1 MEKFTAS
8 NGSKVV
14 PFIAPGVDDGV
25 EVLPKIGKGVKL
37 FSDDAAA
44 LRECFLH
51 ERDQELGRWRWPENP
66 DYVVYPDQARKYI
79 EQPAVI
85 VVNERDGAVAYC
97 GKDGAYSASGIGA
110 SDDWCEPAARAYFAA
125 HPEPKPWHAAKP
137 GEVWELTY
145 LPLGEKARTR
155 PFGVDM
161 SGKFRTTQGVRVAPF
176 IEIIG
181 ARRIWPE
188 VSDE

>member
-8 NGSKVV
+8 NGLILVPLRDGSVRWEAGFSPTVV
-14 PFIAPGVDDGV
+14 T
-25 EVLPKIGKGVKL
+25 
-37 FSDDAAA
+37 AA
-44 LRECFLH
+44 LREFFLH

-125 HPEPKPWHAAKP
+125 HPESKPWHEAKHNEIWVLQIKDCHAP
-137 GEVWELTY
+137 EPYRFAQDTTCADSCVF
-145 LPLGEKARTR
+145 R
-155 PFGVDM
+155 PVSNPKRVFFDSRSPMIVD
-161 SGKFRTTQGVRVAPF
+161 AH
-176 IEIIG
+176 
-181 ARRIWPE
+181 RIYPE
-188 VSDE
+188 ASDE